1 MDDGAYSTS
10 SRDPTHL
17 SRVLSN
23 KYNKLEDWMNSNKLV
38 INPDKTHLIVMAD
51 RKDEDKR
58 RNVSI
63 QAGVHNIVPTKKEK
77 MLGGILHQSL
87 KWNTHIRDDKESLMN
102 QLTSRINGLRKV
114 CRNANFETRCMI
126 ANGIVMSKIVYLIS
140 VWGGAQQY
148 LINALQVQQLVAARA
163 VCGSGCWRWS
173 RTKLLNKTGWMSVRQ
188 LAFFHAVLQIHK
200 TRKTGV
206 PRSLYESLQGQYP
219 YQIRNASNGLI
230 RQNSSTRGT
239 FKHRAIQCYNQVPAD
254 IREGSLTTV
263 KKRLRKWIKSN
274 IPII

>member
-1 MDDGAYSTS
+1 
-10 SRDPTHL
+10 
-17 SRVLSN
+17 
-23 KYNKLEDWMNSNKLV
+23 
-38 INPDKTHLIVMAD
+38 
-51 RKDEDKR
+51 
-58 RNVSI
+58 
-63 QAGVHNIVPTKKEK
+63 
-77 MLGGILHQSL
+77 
-87 KWNTHIRDDKESLMN
+87 
-102 QLTSRINGLRKV
+102 
-114 CRNANFETRCMI
+114 
-126 ANGIVMSKIVYLIS
+126 MSKIVYLIS

-188 LAFFHAVLQIHK
+188 LVFFHAVLQIHK
-200 TRKTGV
+200 TMKTGV

>member
-1 MDDGAYSTS
+1 MIYT
-10 SRDPTHL
+10 
-17 SRVLSN
+17 
-23 KYNKLEDWMNSNKLV
+23 NKLV

-114 CRNANFETRCMI
+114 CRNASFETRCMI
-126 ANGIVMSKIVYLIS
+126 ANGIVLSKIVYLIS

-188 LAFFHAVLQIHK
+188 LVFFHAVLQIHK
-200 TRKTGV
+200 TMKTGV

-239 FKHRAIQCYNQVPAD
+239 FKH
-254 IREGSLTTV
+254 
-263 KKRLRKWIKSN
+263 
-274 IPII
+274 